1 MHSKVECLGEEEELR
16 NLFSLLW
23 FLNIEI
29 LKSHLKKNKQQKKNN
44 VSGKVR
50 IW

>member
-29 LKSHLKKNKQQKKNN
+29 LKSHFKKKKKNN

>member
-1 MHSKVECLGEEEELR
+1 MHSKVECLGEEEELG

-29 LKSHLKKNKQQKKNN
+29 LKSHLKQTNNNKKTMYL
-44 VSGKVR
+44 GK
-50 IW
+50 